1 MKKKTIVEEVR
12 DDRSFVGN
20 ARLPKGVMPNDVL
33 ESRGRDLDKAGTPF
47 ENIDMQKI
55 MDSAQAEIDDAFQV
69 DQSVINEFKKYKFT
83 DKEVEFIKNAKIRTP
98 FHIRRIKNKTFII
111 TGDKKLMD
119 ANVYLSRVE
128 AGLTKFHKK
137 YIKESEVANAYIKTN
152 NNLET
157 QISRLNGRI
166 DGLLSYDYAQTIFI
180 NRCTSLGF
188 WGMIKL
194 TFINLYLK
202 LRRV

>member
-1 MKKKTIVEEVR
+1 MKKTIVDQVKEE
-12 DDRSFVGN
+12 RSFVGK
-20 ARLPKGVMPNDVL
+20 ARLPKGVLPNDVL
-33 ESRGRDLDKAGTPF
+33 ESGGRDLDKTGTPF

-55 MDSAQAEIDDAFQV
+55 MDDAQAEIDDAFQV

-128 AGLTKFHKK
+128 AGLAKFHKK
-137 YIKESEVANAYIKTN
+137 YENVNKCNQELVSMNELLRTQN
-152 NNLET
+152 N
-157 QISRLNGRI
+157 RLNGRI
-166 DGLLSYDYAQTIFI
+166 DGLQSYDYAQTIFI